1 MSLIFVWENSF
12 NITIVKQLIDRL
24 HKVRYW
30 QIDFNKSHIYRDVR
44 FGFKVVQIDLKWD
57 KSGTFSRSDFSD
69 SQRVLKYFLEK
80 SRIVSFWA
88 NLTHFGPTCD
98 IPVTRYWEIRQRKF
112 QTCSRVSDFGQN

>member
-44 FGFKVVQIDLKWD
+44 FGFKVGQIDLKWD
-57 KSGTFSRSDFSD
+57 KSCDFLKSDLKKMFRMVAFRAKPGFSA
-69 SQRVLKYFLEK
+69 YP
-80 SRIVSFWA
+80 A
-88 NLTHFGPTCD
+88 MYMYMH
-98 IPVTRYWEIRQRKF
+98 
-112 QTCSRVSDFGQN
+112 